1 MFSDHP
7 KILPIWRVLGENVIY
22 SGFVKT
28 RIQQKIIEWYTIAKS
43 FVNAMWTQLSLSMC
57 VCVCSNKM

>member
-43 FVNAMWTQLSLSMC
+43 FVNATWTQLSLYLSMC
-57 VCVCSNKM
+57 VCVFK